1 MAYQAPWLAEYEDS
15 QSFATRAEVHRN
27 KKDRR
32 RMEIAD
38 FVHRVLAFIASM
50 KVNGKVINIM
60 KDSDINEDG
69 LMVKEVNKQTE
80 EKDKYT
86 ETKSIDKHPFSIESI
101 LNGTTKHRKARQGKN
116 GTTLKQ
122 RRERSALPLNALEA
136 FTNKAFLTM
145 KPERILNEDEGSYKF
160 SEHTVVRMSN

>member
-1 MAYQAPWLAEYEDS
+1 
-15 QSFATRAEVHRN
+15 
-27 KKDRR
+27 
-32 RMEIAD
+32 MEIAD